1 MVETTEQRMLRQLK
15 LEEEARGLGIKR
27 YRERVAKQPTTDS
40 RPANK
45 FMQKFL
51 PTIAEEV
58 AGVVERFSRGN
69 PSQKTQAEFLAEF
82 EDRYEQVALLA
93 LRSCVMNVQEE
104 KALTNVSISLA
115 SRLQDEIDYKLFEK
129 QEPKLYHWM
138 RRDSAS
144 LTSDRI
150 ARTRFRRT
158 LSRFGKMGER
168 GEYEDKVKLA
178 VGVRLINIIIRVTGA
193 FKVEKV
199 TKRGRSVN
207 YLKATEGMHE
217 WINEAH
223 NRCEALSP
231 LFLPMLVEPK
241 EWDSPVGGGYWGPL
255 QHSVRFVKTRDKDML
270 EELKNTD
277 MPKVYGAINALQRTA
292 WKVNT
297 SVLNVLKQVWD
308 DHLDMG
314 DLPSRHDT
322 PLPARP
328 ADIDTNAESLRL
340 WKYAATYV
348 YTKNGK
354 VQSKRAQV
362 AARIWAA
369 EKFAGEETIY
379 LPWSVDWR
387 GRAYPVSTILNPQ
400 GDDLSKSLLMFAKGK
415 PLGETGGY
423 WLAVHIAGLFGVDKV
438 SFDERVEWVQ
448 DNTEAIMDSAM
459 NPIEGDRFWEHAD
472 KPWSAL
478 AACYEWLGFMIQ
490 GNGYVSHLPIA
501 MDGSCNGLQHFS
513 AMLRDEVGGTA
524 VNLVPGKKPA
534 DVYTEV
540 MHVAERQVIKDA
552 DAGDENAV
560 IWLGKLSRKIVK
572 RPVMTLPYGAG
583 QYGMRDQVA
592 EEVRKHDEK
601 SAEPL
606 LGDADVYQACGYL
619 AKVVYQAIGEVVVAA
634 RAAMN
639 WLQDT
644 ARLAAKDG
652 LPIHW
657 ITPVGFPVIQAY
669 NERKSTRVEILLGRQ
684 RLQLSLQ
691 HNTDKLNKK
700 RQAQGISPNF
710 VHSTDAAHMMS
721 TVLTCLENG
730 IEDFAMIHD
739 SYGCHAC
746 DSEIM
751 FAAIRESFVEQYSQ
765 PVLEDFRQQIIQQL
779 PKDKR
784 DQVEP
789 LPQAGKLDLSGVLD
803 SQYFFA

>member
-1 MVETTEQRMLRQLK
+1 MVETPEQRMLRQLE
-15 LEEEARGLGIKR
+15 LEKEARGLGIKR
-27 YRERVAKQPTTDS
+27 YHEQVSKQPLANS

-45 FMQKFL
+45 FMQTFL
-51 PTIAEEV
+51 PTIASEV
-58 AGVVERFSRGN
+58 EKLVEKFKRGN
-69 PSQKTQAEFLAEF
+69 PSQKTQAQFLGEFSGN
-82 EDRYEQVALLA
+82 YEQVALLA

-104 KALTNVSISLA
+104 KALTNVAISLA
-115 SRLQDEIDYKLFEK
+115 SRLQDEIDYKIFAE
-129 QEPKLYHWM
+129 QEPKLHHWM
-138 RRDSAS
+138 REDAKS

-158 LSRFGKMGER
+158 LNRFGKLGER

-178 VGVRLINIIIRVTGA
+178 VGVRLIDMVIKITGS
-193 FKVEKV
+193 FQIEKV
-199 TKRGRSVN
+199 SKRGRSVN
-207 YLKATEGMHE
+207 YLTATPAMHQ
-217 WINEAH
+217 WIQEAH
-223 NRCEALSP
+223 SRCEAMSP

-241 EWDSPVGGGYWGPL
+241 DWDSPIGGGYWGPL

-277 MPKVYGAINALQRTA
+277 MPKVYAAINALQKTA
-292 WKVNT
+292 WRVNKGI
-297 SVLNVLKQVWD
+297 LNVLKEVWD
-308 DHLDMG
+308 NEIPVKG
-314 DLPSRHDT
+314 LPDRHDK

-328 ADIDTNAESLRL
+328 ADIDTNEESLRL
-340 WKYAATYV
+340 WKYDAMLV
-348 YTKNGK
+348 YTHNGK
-354 VQSKRAQV
+354 LRSKRAQV
-362 AARIWAA
+362 ASRIWAA
-369 EKFAGEETIY
+369 EKFQNEESIY

-400 GDDLSKSLLMFAKGK
+400 GDDLCKSLLQFAKGK

-438 SFDERVEWVQ
+438 SYDERVEWVQ
-448 DNTEAIMDSAM
+448 ENSDKLVDSAM
-459 NPIEGDRFWEHAD
+459 NPLNGERFWEEAD
-472 KPWSAL
+472 KPWCAL
-478 AACYEWLGFMIQ
+478 AACFEWMGFMLE
-490 GNGYVSHLPIA
+490 GDDYVSHTPIA

-513 AMLRDEVGGTA
+513 AMLQDEVGGRA
-524 VNLVPGKKPA
+524 VNLIPQDKPA

-540 MHVAERQVIKDA
+540 MHVAERRVIREA
-552 DAGDENAV
+552 DAGDEQAKV
-560 IWLGKLSRKIVK
+560 WLGKLTRKIVK

-601 SAEPL
+601 EGFPM
-606 LGDADVYQACGYL
+606 LGDADVYEASGYL
-619 AKVVYQAIGEVVVAA
+619 AKVIYESIGEVVIAA
-634 RAAMN
+634 RSAMN
-639 WLQDT
+639 WLQET
-644 ARLAAKDG
+644 ARTVAKEG

-657 ITPVGFPVIQAY
+657 TTPVGFPVIQAY
-669 NERKSTRVEILLGRQ
+669 NERKSGRIEILMGRQ

-691 HNTDKLNKK
+691 HDTEKLNKK

-721 TVLTCLENG
+721 TVLLCLENG

-746 DSEIM
+746 DSEVM
-751 FAAIRESFVEQYSQ
+751 FAAIREAFVEQYQQ
-765 PVLEDFRQQIIQQL
+765 PVLENFRQEIMEQV

-784 DQVEP
+784 ELIAP
-789 LPQAGKLDLSGVLD
+789 LPTTGNLDIESVRD